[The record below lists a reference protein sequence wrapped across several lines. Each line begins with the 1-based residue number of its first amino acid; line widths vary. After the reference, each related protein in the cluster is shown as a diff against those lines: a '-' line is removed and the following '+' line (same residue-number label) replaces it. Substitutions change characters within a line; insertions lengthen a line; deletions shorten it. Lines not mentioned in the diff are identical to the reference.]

1 MSSPP
6 AQPSSHWD
14 HLHPL
19 TQTIKQALVRAKHK
33 IANAR
38 IPYRVPPANALPQRV
53 PGVLTV
59 LYLVFN
65 EGYSASAGDDLIRRD
80 LCDRAVA
87 LTQVLAELLPE
98 EPEAKGL
105 LALMLFHRARQ
116 AARVNDRGDLVTLQD
131 QDRTRWDQAQIGLAH
146 QHLQEALAGQR
157 SGQYQIQAA
166 IAGCHAAAPTAQA
179 TDWPAIARLYQHLA
193 DMTGS
198 PVVELNRA
206 VAVAMTDGPAAG
218 LPLLQRL
225 EDGGALAGYYLLPA
239 TRADFLRRLGRNT
252 EAASAYEEAALA
264 GIGPERRFLTARL
277 AEVRSQHT

>member
-1 MSSPP
+1 VSSPP

-80 LCDRAVA
+80 LCDHAVA

-98 EPEAKGL
+98 EPEANGL
-105 LALMLFHRARQ
+105 LALMLFHRARG
-116 AARVNDRGDLVTLQD
+116 RWRG
-131 QDRTRWDQAQIGLAH
+131 
-146 QHLQEALAGQR
+146 
-157 SGQYQIQAA
+157 
-166 IAGCHAAAPTAQA
+166 
-179 TDWPAIARLYQHLA
+179 
-193 DMTGS
+193 
-198 PVVELNRA
+198 
-206 VAVAMTDGPAAG
+206 
-218 LPLLQRL
+218 
-225 EDGGALAGYYLLPA
+225 
-239 TRADFLRRLGRNT
+239 
-252 EAASAYEEAALA
+252 
-264 GIGPERRFLTARL
+264 
-277 AEVRSQHT
+277 